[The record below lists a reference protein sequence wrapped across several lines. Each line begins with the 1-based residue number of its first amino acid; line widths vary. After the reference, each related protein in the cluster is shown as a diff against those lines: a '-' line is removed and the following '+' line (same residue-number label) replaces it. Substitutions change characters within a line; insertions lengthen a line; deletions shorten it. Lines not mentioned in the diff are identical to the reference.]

1 LGLGLRLR
9 LGLGLGLG
17 SPPRSPAVAHLLHLP
32 YISPTSPLHL
42 RYISATSPLHLPYIS
57 TSSLASR
64 RASVASLCQCS
75 SCATRSAHLWG
86 GYRGDAGEM
95 LGRCRGD
102 MGLAVPEL
110 SGWVSPDQVSP
121 GQPQGGSPRAGQ
133 SCATRW
139 AHQGRSRVRAR
150 VRIRG
155 RGRAPNPNASPLGCM
170 RPNPIP
176 NPHRPSASDWK
187 RRQRLSSV
195 FAAAWS
201 GLGLGLG

>member
-1 LGLGLRLR
+1 MGLGLRLRLR
-9 LGLGLGLG
+9 LGLGLELG

-42 RYISATSPLHLPYIS
+42 PYIS
-57 TSSLASR
+57 PTSPPPHSPAGARQWPRCANARAAPPGR
-64 RASVASLCQCS
+64 RTYGGDIGEMQGRCRGEVGEIWASLCQS
-75 SCATRSAHLWG
+75 SRAGSALTRPALT
-86 GYRGDAGEM
+86 
-95 LGRCRGD
+95 
-102 MGLAVPEL
+102 
-110 SGWVSPDQVSP
+110 SPRA
-121 GQPQGGSPRAGQ
+121 SPRAGQ
-133 SCATRW
+133 SWSTTC

-150 VRIRG
+150 GRVRG

-170 RPNPIP
+170 SPNPIP